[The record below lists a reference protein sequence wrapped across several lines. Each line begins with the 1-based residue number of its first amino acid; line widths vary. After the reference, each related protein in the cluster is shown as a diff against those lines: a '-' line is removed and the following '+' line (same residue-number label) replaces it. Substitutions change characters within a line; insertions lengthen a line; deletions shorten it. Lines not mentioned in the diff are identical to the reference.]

1 MEISDAH
8 MQRIVEVGE
17 VEDRLVLVKE
27 GRGSQSRAKMEDEH
41 SVTNEERE
49 DRDSDS
55 NTEREDRD
63 SRCESEGR
71 GSDSSAES
79 SGIIHYT
86 KPYDYMNAEDRE
98 EIIEFLIWLGLQSLP
113 GKHRL

>member
-17 VEDRLVLVKE
+17 VEDTCRLALVKE

-41 SVTNEERE
+41 GVTNEERE

-63 SRCESEGR
+63 NRCE
-71 GSDSSAES
+71 SDSSAES

>member
-1 MEISDAH
+1 MIFTYMEISDAH
-8 MQRIVEVGE
+8 MQRIVEVG
-17 VEDRLVLVKE
+17 
-27 GRGSQSRAKMEDEH
+27 
-41 SVTNEERE
+41 EERE

-63 SRCESEGR
+63 SSWESEGG

-79 SGIIHYT
+79 SWIKHYT

-98 EIIEFLIWLGLQSLP
+98 EIIEFLIWLGLQ
-113 GKHRL
+113 